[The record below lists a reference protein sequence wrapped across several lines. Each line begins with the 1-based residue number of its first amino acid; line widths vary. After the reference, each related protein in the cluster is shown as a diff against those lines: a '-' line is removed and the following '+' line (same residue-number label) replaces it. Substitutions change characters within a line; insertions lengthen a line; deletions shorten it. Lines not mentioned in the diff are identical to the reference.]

1 MMSPIHTFD
10 PIWEALEAPR
20 TTLLSGLCLAA
31 AIALLYTPLSPLL
44 TPAWASVLLSG
55 APIFRSAYLAL
66 AKGRITSALLIS
78 VAMVASMAL
87 GEIFAAGE
95 IAFIMALGEL
105 LEART
110 VARARRNLGA
120 LLALQPPQARRLTA
134 SGAEEL
140 VPPEALRPGDLL
152 RVHPGERLPAD
163 GVLCE
168 GHAAID
174 QAPLTGESLP
184 VDKAPGDP
192 LFCGTLNTFGAF
204 TFRVTS
210 AGAGTQLHR
219 LITLLREAENHPAPI
234 QRLAD
239 RWASRLVPLAMLL
252 ALFGTLGC
260 LLLGQ
265 APLEAIRR
273 GVTVLVV
280 FCPCALVLA
289 TPTAIVAAIGL
300 AARRGL
306 LIRNGAALE
315 ALGSVRDLAFDK
327 TGTLT
332 TGRLT
337 LTDCLSATPTLSPD
351 ALLARAA
358 SLEAQSEHPLA
369 KAILAAA
376 NARNLPRTPIEHFQ
390 ALPGRGLLASCG
402 GTPHRCGSPH
412 WFAEEAIPLP
422 TELAQALTR
431 CQREGKATLLLA
443 EGDTPRVCGL
453 LALADA
459 PRPEAPT
466 LLAALKQRGL
476 RAHLLSGDSEPAVA
490 TLANTLGL
498 DHFQAA
504 CRPEDKVAYLAHLRA
519 QNRPVAMVGDGLND
533 APALKS
539 ATIGIA
545 MGVSATDLT
554 QSVADITLMQD
565 RLDRLPYL
573 LDLARITTTT
583 IHLNLTA
590 ALLINLIAVTLS
602 LAGLLTPVSGALV
615 HNLGSLLVILNAAC
629 LGTHR
634 ALRRAP

>member
-1 MMSPIHTFD
+1 MSRNHLLNQL
-10 PIWEALEAPR
+10 WEALENPR
-20 TTLLSGLCLAA
+20 ATLLSGLCLAA
-31 AIALLYTPLSPLL
+31 AFALLYTPLLPWLS
-44 TPAWASVLLSG
+44 PAWASVLLSG

-66 AKGRITSALLIS
+66 GKGRITSALLIS
-78 VAMVASMAL
+78 VAMAASLAL
-87 GEIFAAGE
+87 GEVFAAGE

-110 VARARRNLGA
+110 VARARRNLGD
-120 LLALQPPQARRLTA
+120 LLALQPPLARRLTA

-140 VPPEALRPGDLL
+140 VPPEALHPGDCL

-163 GVLCE
+163 GTLLE

-210 AGAGTQLHR
+210 AGKGTQLHR

-252 ALFGTLGC
+252 ALFGSLGC
-260 LLLGQ
+260 LLLGH

-300 AARRGL
+300 AARHGL
-306 LIRNGAALE
+306 LIRSGAALE
-315 ALGSVRDLAFDK
+315 ALASVRDLAFDK

-332 TGRLT
+332 AGRLT
-337 LTDCLSATPTLSPD
+337 LTDCLPASPSLTPD

-358 SLEAQSEHPLA
+358 SLEAPSEHPLA
-369 KAILAAA
+369 KALLAAA
-376 NARNLPRTPIEHFQ
+376 EARSLPRTPIVNFQ
-390 ALPGRGLLASCG
+390 ALPGRGLLATCEG
-402 GTPHRCGSPH
+402 LPYRCGSPR
-412 WFAEEAIPLP
+412 WFAEESIPLP
-422 TELAQALTR
+422 PTIAQALER
-431 CQREGKATLLLA
+431 CQHEGKATLLVA
-443 EGDTPRVCGL
+443 EGEPPRVCGL
-453 LALADA
+453 LALADT
-459 PRPEAPT
+459 PRPDAPA
-466 LLAALKQRGL
+466 LLAALKDRGL
-476 RAHLLSGDSEPAVA
+476 RTHLLSGDSEPAVA

-504 CRPEDKVAYLAHLRA
+504 CRPEDKVTYLAHLRA

-533 APALKS
+533 APALKT
-539 ATIGIA
+539 ATVGIA
-545 MGVSATDLT
+545 MGASATDLT
-554 QSVADITLMQD
+554 RAAADIALMHD
-565 RLDRLPYL
+565 RLNRLPYL
-573 LDLARITTTT
+573 LDLARVTTST
-583 IHLNLTA
+583 IRLNLTA
-590 ALLINLIAVTLS
+590 ALVINFIAIVLS
-602 LAGLLTPVSGALV
+602 LAGLLTPVTGALV

-629 LGTHR
+629 LGTRR
-634 ALRRAP
+634 ALRHAP

>member
-1 MMSPIHTFD
+1 MSRNHLFNRL
-10 PIWEALEAPR
+10 WEALESPR
-20 TTLLSGLCLAA
+20 ATLLSGLCLAA
-31 AIALLYTPLSPLL
+31 AFALLYTPLSPWL

-55 APIFRSAYLAL
+55 APIFRSSYLAL

-78 VAMVASMAL
+78 VAMAASLAL
-87 GEIFAAGE
+87 GEVFAAGE

-110 VARARRNLGA
+110 VARARRNLGE
-120 LLALQPPQARRLTA
+120 LLALQPPLARRLTT

-140 VPPEALRPGDLL
+140 VPPEALHPGDCLC
-152 RVHPGERLPAD
+152 VHPGERLPAD
-163 GVLCE
+163 GTLLE

-204 TFRVTS
+204 IFRVTS
-210 AGAGTQLHR
+210 AGEGTQLHR

-252 ALFGTLGC
+252 ALFGALGC
-260 LLLGQ
+260 LLLGH

-300 AARRGL
+300 AARHGL
-306 LIRNGAALE
+306 LIRRGAALE
-315 ALGSVRDLAFDK
+315 ALASVRDLAFDK

-337 LTDCLSATPTLSPD
+337 LTDCLSASPSLTPD

-358 SLEAQSEHPLA
+358 SLEAPSEHPLA
-369 KAILAAA
+369 KALLAAA
-376 NARNLPRTPIEHFQ
+376 EARSLPRTPIVNFQ
-390 ALPGRGLLASCG
+390 ALPGRGLLATCEG
-402 GTPHRCGSPH
+402 LPYRCGSPR
-412 WFAEEAIPLP
+412 WFAEASIPLP
-422 TELAQALTR
+422 PTIAQVLER
-431 CQREGKATLLLA
+431 CQHEGKATLLVA
-443 EGDTPRVCGL
+443 EGEPPRVCGL
-453 LALADA
+453 LALADV
-459 PRPEAPT
+459 PRPDAPA
-466 LLAALKQRGL
+466 LLAALKARGL
-476 RAHLLSGDSEPAVA
+476 RTHLLSGDSEPAVA

-504 CRPEDKVAYLAHLRA
+504 CRPEDKVTYLAHLRV

-533 APALKS
+533 APALKT
-539 ATIGIA
+539 AAVGIA

-554 QSVADITLMQD
+554 RAAADIALMHD
-565 RLDRLPYL
+565 RLNRLPYL
-573 LDLARITTTT
+573 LDLARVTTST
-583 IHLNLTA
+583 IRLNLTA
-590 ALLINLIAVTLS
+590 ALVINFIAIVLS
-602 LAGLLTPVSGALV
+602 LAGLLTPVTGALV

-629 LGTHR
+629 LGTRR
-634 ALRRAP
+634 ALRHAP

>member
-1 MMSPIHTFD
+1 MSPIRTLDHF
-10 PIWEALEAPR
+10 WELLETPR
-20 TTLLSGLCLAA
+20 VTLVSGLCLAA
-31 AIALLYTPLSPLL
+31 AFALLYTPISPLL
-44 TPAWASVLLSG
+44 SPAWVCVLLSG
-55 APIFRSAYLAL
+55 TPIFRSAYLAL
-66 AKGRITSALLIS
+66 GKGRITSALLVS
-78 VAMVASMAL
+78 VAMIASLAL

-105 LEART
+105 LEERT
-110 VARARRNLGA
+110 IARARRNLGD
-120 LLALQPPQARRLTA
+120 LLALQPPQARRLIA

-140 VPPEALRPGDLL
+140 VPPESLRPGDLL

-163 GVLCE
+163 GELCE

-210 AGAGTQLHR
+210 AGEGTQLHR

-239 RWASRLVPLAMLL
+239 RWASRLVPFAMLL
-252 ALFGTLGC
+252 ALFGVLGC
-260 LLLGQ
+260 LLLGH

-300 AARRGL
+300 AARHGL
-306 LIRNGAALE
+306 LIRSGAALE
-315 ALGSVRDLAFDK
+315 ALGNVRDLAFDK

-332 TGRLT
+332 AGRLT
-337 LTDCLSATPTLSPD
+337 LTDCVPATPSLTPD

-358 SLEAQSEHPLA
+358 SLEAPSEHPLA

-376 NARNLPRTPIEHFQ
+376 DTRNLPRTPIANFQ
-390 ALPGRGLLASCG
+390 ALPGRGLLATCSG
-402 GTPHRCGSPH
+402 VPYRCGSPR

-422 TELAQALTR
+422 PTIAQALAQ
-431 CQREGKATLLLA
+431 CQRAGKATLLLA
-443 EGDTPRVCGL
+443 EGETPRVCGL
-453 LALADA
+453 LALADTL
-459 PRPEAPT
+459 RPEAPA

-490 TLANTLGL
+490 TLANALGL
-498 DHFQAA
+498 EHFQAA
-504 CRPEDKVAYLAHLRA
+504 CHPEDKVAYLANLRA
-519 QNRPVAMVGDGLND
+519 QNRPVAMIGDGLND

-545 MGVSATDLT
+545 MGVSATELT

-573 LDLARITTTT
+573 LDLARVTTTT
-583 IHLNLTA
+583 IHLNLA
-590 ALLINLIAVTLS
+590 ASLLINLIAVILS
-602 LAGLLTPVSGALV
+602 LVGLLTPVTGALV
-615 HNLGSLLVILNAAC
+615 HNLGSFLVILNAAC
-629 LGTHR
+629 LGAHR
-634 ALRRAP
+634 ALRRTP